1 MALENMYKLRDLLLY
16 KKIKKAKDNELELTD
31 GTKIEFYLSDY
42 DCCAGAYGEWILS
55 DNFEGCI
62 TDVTYKHS
70 KIEDYDEVEERVKLT
85 IFHNQNTIAQAN
97 CYGDNGNGGYYFSVL
112 SVNVRSVNGESLDD
126 FPLLSVL

>member
-1 MALENMYKLRDLLLY
+1 MLENIYKLKKLLLY
-16 KKIKKAKDNELELTD
+16 KEIKEAKGNKLELTD
-31 GTKIEFYLSDY
+31 GTKIEFYMSDN
-42 DCCAGAYGEWILS
+42 DCCAVASGKWILS

-70 KIEDYDEVEERVKLT
+70 KTSDYGEVEERVKIT

>member
-1 MALENMYKLRDLLLY
+1 MALENMYKLRELLLY
-16 KKIKKAKDNELELTD
+16 KKIKKADNNTLELTD

-70 KIEDYDEVEERVKLT
+70 KTEDYSDVE
-85 IFHNQNTIAQAN
+85 
-97 CYGDNGNGGYYFSVL
+97 
-112 SVNVRSVNGESLDD
+112 
-126 FPLLSVL
+126 

>member
-1 MALENMYKLRDLLLY
+1 MALENMYKLRELLLY
-16 KKIKKAKDNELELTD
+16 KKIKKAENNTLELTD
-31 GTKIEFYLSDY
+31 GTKIAFYLSDY

-62 TDVTYKHS
+62 TDVTYKHD
-70 KIEDYDEVEERVKLT
+70 KTGDYGYSEERVKLT

-97 CYGDNGNGGYYFSVL
+97 CYGDNGNEGYYYSVL
-112 SVNVRSVNGESLDD
+112 SVNVRKVNGETLDD